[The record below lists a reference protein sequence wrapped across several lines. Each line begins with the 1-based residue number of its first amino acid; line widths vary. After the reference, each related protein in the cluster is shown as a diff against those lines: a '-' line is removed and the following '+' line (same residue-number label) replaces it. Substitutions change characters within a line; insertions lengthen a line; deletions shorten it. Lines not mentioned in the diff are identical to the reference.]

1 METKFWQV
9 SRDEPQQD
17 IIELAALM
25 IREGKLVAFPT
36 ETVYGLGANGLD
48 SQAVQKIFAAKGRP
62 GDNPLILHVAEIEDV
77 YTLAR
82 QVPPAARMLMEKF
95 WPGPLTFVLPKKE
108 LIPDAVTAG
117 LDTVAIRMPDHPVA
131 RALIKKAGVP
141 IAAPSANRSGYPSPT
156 QAGHVWDDLKGK
168 IDGVLD
174 GGATGIGLESTVLD
188 MSEELPVI
196 LRPGGI
202 TKEEIA
208 ETVGKVYI
216 DPGLYDTKQVPKAPG
231 MKYTH
236 YSPRAQV
243 ILVQGTPENTAR
255 CIREMVKEYDSCGK
269 KVGLLLTT
277 ETWEKIKNI
286 KVFYH
291 KNIGSRHN
299 LLTVAHLIY
308 SELRNCDK
316 AGVDVILTETYEEQ
330 GLGTALMNRL
340 LKSAG
345 HHVIEA

>member
-1 METKFWQV
+1 METRYWQV
-9 SRDEPQQD
+9 LRDEPQQD
-17 IIELAALM
+17 IMEDAARM
-25 IREGKLVAFPT
+25 IREGGLVAFPT

-48 SQAVQKIFAAKGRP
+48 SRAVQKIFVAKGRP
-62 GDNPLILHVAEIEDV
+62 GDNPLILHVAEVEAV
-77 YTLAR
+77 FSLAR
-82 QVPPAARMLMEKF
+82 EVPPAAQILMEKF
-95 WPGPLTFVLPKKE
+95 WPGPLTIVLPKKE
-108 LIPDAVTAG
+108 IVPDEVTAG
-117 LDTVAIRMPDHPVA
+117 LDSVAIRMPDHPVA
-131 RALIKKAGVP
+131 RALIKKAQVA

-156 QAGHVWDDLKGK
+156 KASHVWDDLKGK
-168 IDGVLD
+168 IDAVLD
-174 GGATGIGLESTVLD
+174 GGPTGIGLESTIVD
-188 MSEELPVI
+188 MLEEKPVI

-208 ETVGKVYI
+208 DAVGEVYI
-216 DPGLYDTKQVPKAPG
+216 DPGLCDTRQVPKAPG

-236 YSPRAQV
+236 YSPRAEV
-243 ILVQGTPENTAR
+243 ILVTGSAEKTAQ
-255 CIREMVKEYDSCGK
+255 CIREMVEEYHRCQK

-286 KVFYH
+286 EVLYH

-299 LLTVAHLIY
+299 LLRVAQLIY

-316 AGVDVILTETYEEQ
+316 AGVDVILTETYQDQ

-345 HHVIEA
+345 HHIVKA